1 MIVILY
7 PEFGGVHGIARYLDS
22 FLAHLPGKAPPI
34 VLITA
39 GTPPGWQ
46 APAGVELVLL
56 PLRPHRLGLVWWTL
70 QARAALARLER
81 ERGPALAVNLHVPP
95 LIPALFF
102 SRRRRIVLTAH
113 TTYLG
118 MSGRF
123 DQPRHFDSPWS
134 RLSVA
139 IKMAMERHILDRSAQ
154 VITLTEQGRQE
165 LARYG
170 RHGGVVVI
178 PNGVDT
184 ATFTEDPQVAQDIDV
199 LFCGRIERRKGSR
212 PMAEVC
218 LRLLQARPALRICIA
233 GYGDDEAH
241 VRQRLAAVAGPDGAV
256 RFEGRVPLAAM
267 PEVYRR
273 SRLYASTSYYEG
285 LPGTCLEAMATGVPA
300 VVWNLPFYA
309 GLVTDSC
316 SGLLA
321 PVNDLDGFTQ
331 RVLELIDQPERAAAL
346 GRQAANLVRRR
357 HDWQRLAGQVV
368 AACSPPGPASPRPLG
383 VGAGVSST

>member
-1 MIVILY
+1 
-7 PEFGGVHGIARYLDS
+7 
-22 FLAHLPGKAPPI
+22 
-34 VLITA
+34 
-39 GTPPGWQ
+39 
-46 APAGVELVLL
+46 
-56 PLRPHRLGLVWWTL
+56 
-70 QARAALARLER
+70 
-81 ERGPALAVNLHVPP
+81 
-95 LIPALFF
+95 
-102 SRRRRIVLTAH
+102 
-113 TTYLG
+113 

-184 ATFTEDPQVAQDIDV
+184 ATFIEDPTVAQDIDV

-212 PMAEVC
+212 PLAEVC
-218 LRLLQARPALRICIA
+218 LRLLQARPTLRICIV

-241 VRQRLAAVAGPDGAV
+241 VRQRLAEVAGPDGPV

-267 PEVYRR
+267 PDLYRR
-273 SRLYASTSYYEG
+273 SRVYASTSYYEG

-309 GLVTDSC
+309 GLVTEGC

-321 PVNDLDGFTQ
+321 PVNDLDRFTQ
-331 RVLELIDQPERAAAL
+331 RVLELMDQPDRTAAL

-368 AACSPPGPASPRPLG
+368 AACTPPGPASPRPLG
-383 VGAGVSST
+383 VGAGVSKA

>member
-1 MIVILY
+1 MIVIFY

-22 FLAHLPGKAPPI
+22 FLANLPGRAPPV

-123 DQPRHFDSPWS
+123 DRPRNFDSPWS

-139 IKMAMERHILDRSAQ
+139 LKMAMERHILDRSAQ

-212 PMAEVC
+212 PLAEVC
-218 LRLLQARPALRICIA
+218 LRLLQARPALRICIV

-267 PEVYRR
+267 PELYRR

-309 GLVTDSC
+309 GLVTDGC

-383 VGAGVSST
+383 VGAGVSKA